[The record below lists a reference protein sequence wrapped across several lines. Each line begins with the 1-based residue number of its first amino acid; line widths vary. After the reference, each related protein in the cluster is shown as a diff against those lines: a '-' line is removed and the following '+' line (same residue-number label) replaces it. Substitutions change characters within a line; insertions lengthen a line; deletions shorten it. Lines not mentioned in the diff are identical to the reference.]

1 MKLQGKTALI
11 AGGGGG
17 IGRAVALALAYE
29 GAKTAVADIVKDNA
43 EKVSGEVKALG
54 VDAMACPV
62 DLTKKAEVDRM
73 VSEILARFGQIDILV
88 NCQGWDRL
96 EPFVESNEETW
107 EKLLAINFKSVL
119 YTAKAV
125 LPQMISH
132 GSGKIVNISSDAGR
146 VGSSWEAVYAGA
158 KGAVI
163 AFSKTIAREV
173 ARYKINV
180 NVVCPGLT
188 ETPLLQAVRGQS
200 EQTARIIDAVTKATP
215 FRRPAQPEEI
225 AAAVLFLASPAA
237 EFITGQTLSVSG
249 GVNDGLEQKAVF
261 VLVIR
266 VRERARATST
276 RGVGGTRWDT
286 KLKQSTS
293 CTTSPR
299 RSLSTVGTR
308 RKKVSSFAA
317 WKRRL
322 AACRNTTASKRCS
335 QRWTKPASKK
345 FS

>member
-1 MKLQGKTALI
+1 MKLQGKIALI

-17 IGRAVALALAYE
+17 IGRAVALALAHE
-29 GAKTAVADIVKDNA
+29 GARTAVADIVQDNA

-54 VDAMACPV
+54 MEAMACQV
-62 DLTKKAEVDRM
+62 DLTKKADVDRM
-73 VSEILARFGQIDILV
+73 VGEIIARFGEIDILV

-96 EPFVESNEETW
+96 EPFVESHEETW

-132 GSGKIVNISSDAGR
+132 GGGKIVNISSDAGR

-188 ETPLLQAVRGQS
+188 ETPLLQAVRSQS
-200 EQTARIIDAVTKATP
+200 EQTSKIIEAVTKATP

-225 AAAVLFLASPAA
+225 AEAVLFFTSPAA

-249 GVNDGLEQKAVF
+249 GLTMV
-261 VLVIR
+261 
-266 VRERARATST
+266 
-276 RGVGGTRWDT
+276 
-286 KLKQSTS
+286 
-293 CTTSPR
+293 
-299 RSLSTVGTR
+299 
-308 RKKVSSFAA
+308 
-317 WKRRL
+317 
-322 AACRNTTASKRCS
+322 
-335 QRWTKPASKK
+335 
-345 FS
+345 